1 MTVEGLRTAWALLW
15 ESDPDRIRAWLVGFG
30 VWAPLASTALQTASS
45 LIPVLPG
52 FVLAIANAMIYGA
65 VLGGALTFSSALL
78 AGACCFGLARA
89 LGRPGVERIV
99 STESLARV
107 DAFMERRGMLAVFL
121 GRLIPFINPDIV
133 SYAAGATAIRWGPLS
148 RCDGRGGAS
157 GNSVLFRRGGRGLGA
172 VGRGRAHGDARR
184 PRSARDPVAVPT
196 PDSMACAPDVPSRRR
211 SFGLQVAAVGR
222 ARRTPDRGP

>member
-15 ESDPDRIRAWLVGFG
+15 ESDPDRIRAWIVGFG

-133 SYAAGATAIRWGPLS
+133 SYAAGATAIRWGPFLVAMS
-148 RCDGRGGAS
+148 AGALPATVFYSVVGAAASERS
-157 GNSVLFRRGGRGLGA
+157 GAVVLMVTLAALVPLGILWLFRHRIPWL
-172 VGRGRAHGDARR
+172 
-184 PRSARDPVAVPT
+184 
-196 PDSMACAPDVPSRRR
+196 
-211 SFGLQVAAVGR
+211 
-222 ARRTPDRGP
+222 ARRTSRAGDAPSDCG